1 MAVQWK
7 APNRLTNEITQ
18 DFNDGVLTVYSVE
31 NTAQPGYRPVEGLVK
46 KVTLRYNEQR
56 LGINRLYMSR
66 QNQTEIERVLRVPRN
81 ENISNQDVV
90 ITESG
95 KQYQIDYVQSVADV
109 WPSCL
114 DLSLTKVEQEYE
126 VPL

>member
-46 KVTLRYNEQR
+46 KATLRYNE
-56 LGINRLYMSR
+56 
-66 QNQTEIERVLRVPRN
+66 ER
-81 ENISNQDVV
+81 
-90 ITESG
+90 
-95 KQYQIDYVQSVADV
+95 
-109 WPSCL
+109 
-114 DLSLTKVEQEYE
+114 
-126 VPL
+126 